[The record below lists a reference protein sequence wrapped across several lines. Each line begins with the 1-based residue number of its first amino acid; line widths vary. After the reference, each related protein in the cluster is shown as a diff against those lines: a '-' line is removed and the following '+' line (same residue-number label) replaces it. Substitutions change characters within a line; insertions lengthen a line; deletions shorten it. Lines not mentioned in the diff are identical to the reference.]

1 MKYLISSDSL
11 SSLEFN
17 SKTNYSLSRTHY
29 CVFLF
34 VRGLNIC
41 LLAMEVTTKAKAG
54 PSFYAAAEF
63 SSSLTTTADDTGPF
77 NSIQLLLNI
86 LKNNAFYFHG

>member
-11 SSLEFN
+11 SSPEFN
-17 SKTNYSLSRTHY
+17 SKTNYSLSLELII
-29 CVFLF
+29 VFSSLL
-34 VRGLNIC
+34 RGLNIC

-77 NSIQLLLNI
+77 NSIQLLLKI
-86 LKNNAFYFHG
+86 